1 MIVLLVNK
9 YLHVTGG
16 AETVLFKQWQL
27 LESAGHQVIPFA
39 MAHPG
44 NLPTPYARYFAPQV
58 DYVRAGAAGA
68 LREAAG
74 ILWSRAA
81 RRGLEALLAGLPAGG
96 RPQVAHLHN
105 VYHQLSPAVL
115 APLRD
120 RGIPAVMT
128 LHDYKLICPNYRL
141 YTQGASCER
150 CLGGHYWQAVVHRCV
165 KDSYAKSLLCA
176 IEGAVHRAVRAYGSL
191 RLLISPSAFLRDKL
205 VQAGWEARRIAV
217 LPNPVA
223 LPDERRDDAGYVVY
237 CGRLVPEK
245 GLVTLLR
252 AARQWHGARLLIA
265 GEGPLRA
272 ALEEQAAGAPGAR
285 VEFLGRL
292 APDAVAAL
300 LRGAR
305 CLALPA
311 EWPENS
317 PLAVLE
323 ALAQGVPVVTT
334 ALGGLPELVTD
345 GENGRVVAHG
355 DAGALAGAVAGLLQ
369 DAAYAARLGRA
380 GRERMREC
388 HDPSRW
394 LAHHMRLYTEAIG

>member
-27 LESAGHQVIPFA
+27 LDAAGHQVIPFA
-39 MAHPG
+39 MAHPD
-44 NLPTPYARYFAPQV
+44 NVPTPFARFFAPRV
-58 DYVRAGAAGA
+58 DYERAGAAGA

-81 RRGLEALLAGLPAGG
+81 RRGLEELLAGRPAGG

-105 VYHQLSPAVL
+105 IYHQLSPAVL
-115 APLRD
+115 APLRAQ
-120 RGIPAVMT
+120 GIPAVMT
-128 LHDYKLICPNYRL
+128 VHDYKLVCPNYRL
-141 YTQGASCER
+141 YTQGAPCER
-150 CLGGHYWQAVVHRCV
+150 CLAGNDWHAVIHRCV
-165 KDSYAKSLLCA
+165 KGSYAKSMLCA
-176 IEGAVHRAVRAYGSL
+176 VEGAVHRAMRAYSSL
-191 RLLISPSAFLRDKL
+191 ALLISPSAFLRDKL
-205 VQAGWEARRIAV
+205 VRAGWEARRIAV

-223 LPDERRDDAGYVVY
+223 LPDERRSDDGYVVY

-252 AARQWHGARLLIA
+252 AARQWPGARLLIA
-265 GEGPLRA
+265 GDGPLRA
-272 ALEEQAAGAPGAR
+272 VLEEQVAGAPGAS

-292 APDAVAAL
+292 APDAVAGL

-305 CLALPA
+305 CLILPA

-345 GENGRVVAHG
+345 GENGRVVAPR

-369 DAAYAARLGRA
+369 DPALAGRLGRA
-380 GRERMREC
+380 GRERMRER
-388 HDPSRW
+388 HDPAQW
-394 LAHHMRLYTEAIG
+394 LRQHERIYTEAMG

>member
-16 AETVLFKQWQL
+16 AETVLFKQWRL
-27 LESAGHQVIPFA
+27 LEANGHQVIPFA
-39 MAHPG
+39 MAHPD
-44 NLPTPYARYFAPQV
+44 NVPTSYARFFAPAV
-58 DYVRAGAAGA
+58 DYERGGLAGAA
-68 LREAAG
+68 REAVG

-81 RRGLEALLAGLPAGG
+81 RRGLAELLAHLPTGG

-115 APLRD
+115 APLRAM
-120 RGIPAVMT
+120 GIPAVMT
-128 LHDYKLICPNYRL
+128 LHDYKLVCPNYRM
-141 YTQGASCER
+141 YTQGAPCER
-150 CLGGHYWQAVVHRCV
+150 CLSGHYWHAVTHRCV

-176 IEGAVHRAVRAYGSL
+176 VEGTVHRGMQAYGSL
-191 RLLISPSAFLRDKL
+191 VLIISPSEFLRDKL
-205 VQAGWEARRIAV
+205 VQAGWEPHRITV
-217 LPNPVA
+217 IRNPVA
-223 LPDERRDDAGYVVY
+223 LPAERHADEGYVVY

-252 AARQWHGARLLIA
+252 AARMWHGVRLLIA
-265 GEGPLRA
+265 GDGPLRA
-272 ALEEQAAGAPGAR
+272 GLEVQAAGAPGAR

-292 APDAVAAL
+292 TPDAVAQL

-305 CLALPA
+305 CLILPA

-345 GENGRVVAHG
+345 GDNGRVVAPG
-355 DAGALAGAVAGLLQ
+355 DAEALAEAVAGLLQ
-369 DAAYAARLGRA
+369 DAAYAGRLGRA
-380 GRERMREC
+380 GRERMRER
-388 HDPSRW
+388 HDPARW
-394 LAHHMRLYTEAIG
+394 LERHLQLYAEAMG